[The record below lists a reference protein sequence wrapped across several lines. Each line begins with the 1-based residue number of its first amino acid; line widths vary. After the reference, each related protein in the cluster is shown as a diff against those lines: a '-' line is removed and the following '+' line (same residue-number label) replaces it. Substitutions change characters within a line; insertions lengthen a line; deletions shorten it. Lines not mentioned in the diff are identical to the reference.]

1 MGNKKN
7 KRKKLL
13 PSQSI
18 ETTNK
23 KIKKQ
28 IILTL
33 EVRICQMKIEKGKKN
48 IWKIVTIKDFSN
60 HILNRIEQ

>member
-48 IWKIVTIKDFSN
+48 I
-60 HILNRIEQ
+60 

>member
-13 PSQSI
+13 PIQSI

-33 EVRICQMKIEKGKKN
+33 EVGICQMKIEKGKKN
-48 IWKIVTIKDFSN
+48 I
-60 HILNRIEQ
+60 

>member
-33 EVRICQMKIEKGKKN
+33 EVGICQMKIEKGKKN

-60 HILNRIEQ
+60 HLLNRIEQ

>member
-23 KIKKQ
+23 KIKKK

-60 HILNRIEQ
+60 HLLNRIEQ

>member
-60 HILNRIEQ
+60 HLLNRIEQ

>member
-13 PSQSI
+13 SSQSI

-60 HILNRIEQ
+60 HLLNCIEQ